1 MSCIMQYLHHRTQLE
16 GVSVDRLAR
25 SRTSA
30 DAGIDD
36 MVTALLTG
44 SRVLVGV
51 SARSL
56 AEVEDTVTLAQFR
69 TLVVLQAHGKTRLN
83 QLASRLGVGPST
95 ALRSVDRLIAA
106 GFVVRAEN
114 AQDRREVV
122 IGLTDAGRTLV
133 GEVTERRRD
142 AIRDIVKA
150 MPVVQRQTLVEALL
164 AFSAAAD
171 EPLAFPD
178 GATHLGW

>member
-1 MSCIMQYLHHRTQLE
+1 MTALGRPSS
-16 GVSVDRLAR
+16 SV
-25 SRTSA
+25 

-56 AEVEDTVTLAQFR
+56 AEVEDAVTLTQFR
-69 TLVVLQAHGKTRLN
+69 TLVVLQAHGSTRLN
-83 QLASRLGVGPST
+83 QLASRLGVGSST

-114 AQDRREVV
+114 QQDRREVV
-122 IGLTDAGRTLV
+122 IGLTESGRRLV
-133 GEVTERRRD
+133 AEVTERRRA
-142 AIRDIVKA
+142 AIRE
-150 MPVVQRQTLVEALL
+150 VVERMAEPHRLTLVETLV

-171 EPLAFPD
+171 EPAAVPD
-178 GATHLGW
+178 AATQLGW

>member
-1 MSCIMQYLHHRTQLE
+1 MTAIDRPRTK
-16 GVSVDRLAR
+16 
-25 SRTSA
+25 A

-36 MVTALLTG
+36 MVTALLTA

-56 AEVEDTVTLAQFR
+56 AEVEEKVTLAQFR
-69 TLVVLQAHGKTRLN
+69 TLVVLHAHDRTRLN
-83 QLASRLGVGPST
+83 QLANRLGVGSST
-95 ALRSVDRLIAA
+95 ALRSVDRLVAA

-114 AQDRREVV
+114 EQDRREVV

-133 GEVTERRRD
+133 ADVTELRRE
-142 AIRDIVKA
+142 AIRAIVTQ
-150 MPVVQRQTLVEALL
+150 MPAAQRLTLVEALV

-171 EPLAFPD
+171 EPIAVPD
-178 GATHLGW
+178 AATELGW